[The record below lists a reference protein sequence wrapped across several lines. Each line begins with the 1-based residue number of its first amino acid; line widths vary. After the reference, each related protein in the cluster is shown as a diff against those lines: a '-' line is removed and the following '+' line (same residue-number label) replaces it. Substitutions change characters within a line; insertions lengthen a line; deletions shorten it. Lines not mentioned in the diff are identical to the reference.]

1 MRFQIDLTREYG
13 VVLEGGGAKGSY
25 QIGAWKALREAG
37 IRIKGIAGASVGAL
51 NGAMLCMDDLEKAE
65 YIWENISYS
74 KVMDVDDDIIG
85 SVRKLDLK
93 AVNLRQAA
101 EDAKRVLKEKGFDIT
116 PLKQLIESVVDE
128 ECIRTSDRELFITT
142 YSITDRR
149 LLTLNARDIPE
160 GEIGDMLLASAY
172 FPVFKNQKL
181 NGKRYI
187 DGGGWNNVPV
197 NVLLEQGYEDILI
210 IRIYGLGFDSER
222 VTEIP
227 EGTNVYHIAPRQDL
241 GGILEFDKKK
251 ARKNMMLGY
260 YDAKR
265 LLYGLSGRWYYIDAP
280 YSESYY
286 FERMMAEVKELLSF
300 WAETEEGWDREEL
313 EGYRIYTEKIFPF
326 MAKKMNLRENW
337 DYKDLYLS
345 MLETLARKKRI
356 NRFHIYTVDQ
366 LKDLIVRRY
375 QTNSEN
381 RGGMHP

>member
-1 MRFQIDLTREYG
+1 MRFQLDLTREYG

-93 AVNLRQAA
+93 AVNLKAVA

-128 ECIRTSDRELFITT
+128 ECIRTSSRELFITT

-149 LLTLNARDIPE
+149 LLTLNAKDIPE

-197 NVLLEQGYEDILI
+197 NVLLEHGYEDILV

-286 FERMMAEVKELLSF
+286 FDRMMAEVRELLSF
-300 WAETEEGWDREEL
+300 WAETEEGWDQEEL
-313 EGYRIYTEKIFPF
+313 EGYRLYTERIFPF

-345 MLETLARKKRI
+345 MLEAIARKKRI

-381 RGGMHP
+381 RGGMQP

>member
-1 MRFQIDLTREYG
+1 MRFQLDLTKEYG

-93 AVNLRQAA
+93 AVNLKAVA

-227 EGTNVYHIAPRQDL
+227 DGTNVYHIAPRQDL

-286 FERMMAEVKELLSF
+286 FDWMMADVKELLSF
-300 WAETEEGWDREEL
+300 WAETEEGWVQEEL
-313 EGYRIYTEKIFPF
+313 EGYRMYTERIFPF

-345 MLETLARKKRI
+345 TLETLARKKRI
-356 NRFHIYTVDQ
+356 NRFHIYTVEQ

-381 RGGMHP
+381 RGGM

>member
-1 MRFQIDLTREYG
+1 
-13 VVLEGGGAKGSY
+13 
-25 QIGAWKALREAG
+25 
-37 IRIKGIAGASVGAL
+37 
-51 NGAMLCMDDLEKAE
+51 
-65 YIWENISYS
+65 
-74 KVMDVDDDIIG
+74 
-85 SVRKLDLK
+85 
-93 AVNLRQAA
+93 
-101 EDAKRVLKEKGFDIT
+101 
-116 PLKQLIESVVDE
+116 
-128 ECIRTSDRELFITT
+128 
-142 YSITDRR
+142 
-149 LLTLNARDIPE
+149 
-160 GEIGDMLLASAY
+160 
-172 FPVFKNQKL
+172 
-181 NGKRYI
+181 
-187 DGGGWNNVPV
+187 
-197 NVLLEQGYEDILI
+197 
-210 IRIYGLGFDSER
+210 
-222 VTEIP
+222 
-227 EGTNVYHIAPRQDL
+227 
-241 GGILEFDKKK
+241 
-251 ARKNMMLGY
+251 MMLGY

-286 FERMMAEVKELLSF
+286 FERMMTEVKELLSF

>member
-1 MRFQIDLTREYG
+1 MRFQLDLTREYG

-51 NGAMLCMDDLEKAE
+51 NGAMICMDDLEKAE

-85 SVRKLDLK
+85 SVRKLDLRSVNLK
-93 AVNLRQAA
+93 AVA
-101 EDAKRVLKEKGFDIT
+101 EDARRVLKEKGFDIT

-128 ECIRTSDRELFITT
+128 ERIRTSDRELFITT

-160 GEIGDMLLASAY
+160 GEIGDMLMASAY

-197 NVLLEQGYEDILI
+197 NVLLEQGYKDILV

-227 EGTNVYHIAPRQDL
+227 EGTNVHHIAPRQEL

-286 FERMMAEVKELLSF
+286 FERMMAEIKGLLSF
-300 WAETEEGWDREEL
+300 WAETEEGWEQEEP
-313 EGYRIYTEKIFPF
+313 EGYRMYTESIFPF
-326 MAKKMNLRENW
+326 MAKKMNLKESWN
-337 DYKDLYLS
+337 YKDLYLS

-366 LKDLIVRRY
+366 LKDLIIRRY
-375 QTNSEN
+375 HTNSEN
-381 RGGMHP
+381 KGGI

>member
-1 MRFQIDLTREYG
+1 MRFQLDLTKEYG

-51 NGAMLCMDDLEKAE
+51 NGAMMCMDDLEKAE

-93 AVNLRQAA
+93 AVNLRQVA

-128 ECIRTSDRELFITT
+128 ERIRTSGRELFITT

-149 LLTLNARDIPE
+149 LLTLNAREIPE

-172 FPVFKNQKL
+172 FPAFKNQKL
-181 NGKRYI
+181 NGKRYV

-197 NVLLEQGYEDILI
+197 NVLLEQGYEDILV

-222 VTEIP
+222 V
-227 EGTNVYHIAPRQDL
+227 R
-241 GGILEFDKKK
+241 
-251 ARKNMMLGY
+251 
-260 YDAKR
+260 
-265 LLYGLSGRWYYIDAP
+265 
-280 YSESYY
+280 SEEHTS
-286 FERMMAEVKELLSF
+286 ELQSQ
-300 WAETEEGWDREEL
+300 R
-313 EGYRIYTEKIFPF
+313 
-326 MAKKMNLRENW
+326 
-337 DYKDLYLS
+337 
-345 MLETLARKKRI
+345 
-356 NRFHIYTVDQ
+356 
-366 LKDLIVRRY
+366 
-375 QTNSEN
+375 
-381 RGGMHP
+381 

>member
-142 YSITDRR
+142 YAITDRR